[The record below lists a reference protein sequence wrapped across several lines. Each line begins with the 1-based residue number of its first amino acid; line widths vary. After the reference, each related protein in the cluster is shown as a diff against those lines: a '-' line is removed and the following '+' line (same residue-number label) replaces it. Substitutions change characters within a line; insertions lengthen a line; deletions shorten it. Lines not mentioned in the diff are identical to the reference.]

1 MTTVNSSDTQAVIL
15 AAGLGSRLG
24 ELTKDVAKCMIPANG
39 VTLIQ
44 RILIQLDELEVSRI
58 VLVVGYKADKLI
70 KHISDLSIKTEVLFV
85 YNDRYDKTN
94 NIYSL
99 YLARKYL
106 CEMDTLLLESDLILG
121 PHVLCG
127 FLRESDPN
135 LVLVAQYENWM
146 DGTVVTLD
154 DKTYQIQEF
163 IDKKHF
169 RTEDIN
175 KYYKTVNIYKFSRE
189 FITQYYLPFLDSY
202 CRFISQNEYYEIILR
217 MITVL
222 KIADIFEHI
231 SLKAIPV
238 GSGDVWYERDDV
250 TDLRMAESLFLENT
264 TI

>member
-1 MTTVNSSDTQAVIL
+1 MTTVHSSVTQAVIL

-24 ELTKDVAKCMIPANG
+24 ELTKDVAKCMIPVNG

-44 RILIQLDELEVSRI
+44 RILIQLDELELSRI

-146 DGTVVTLD
+146 YGTVVTLD
-154 DKTYQIQEF
+154 DKT
-163 IDKKHF
+163 
-169 RTEDIN
+169 
-175 KYYKTVNIYKFSRE
+175 
-189 FITQYYLPFLDSY
+189 
-202 CRFISQNEYYEIILR
+202 
-217 MITVL
+217 
-222 KIADIFEHI
+222 
-231 SLKAIPV
+231 
-238 GSGDVWYERDDV
+238 
-250 TDLRMAESLFLENT
+250 
-264 TI
+264 